1 MDNICVTYGGEQ
13 RVQHGGNG
21 GRKHASLFLKPQEDI
36 VAVGMRRGYL
46 MIVGDL
52 VKDVM
57 LVIAN
62 RQTKKRR
69 AWSARDEAV
78 DMRYVWSDIEEVPGK
93 VLKCFTGRT
102 GWYVD
107 QLACVWHTPIMTHN

>member
-1 MDNICVTYGGEQ
+1 MGNICVTYGGEK
-13 RVQHGGNG
+13 RVQHGGSG

-46 MIVGDL
+46 TFVGDL

-62 RQTKKRR
+62 L
-69 AWSARDEAV
+69 
-78 DMRYVWSDIEEVPGK
+78 P
-93 VLKCFTGRT
+93 
-102 GWYVD
+102 D
-107 QLACVWHTPIMTHN
+107 QKTACLVCSG